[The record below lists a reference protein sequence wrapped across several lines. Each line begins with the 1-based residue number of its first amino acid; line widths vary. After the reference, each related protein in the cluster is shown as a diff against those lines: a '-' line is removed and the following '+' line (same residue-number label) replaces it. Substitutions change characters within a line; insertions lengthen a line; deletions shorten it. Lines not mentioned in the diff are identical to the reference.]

1 MPLPPSVF
9 LLRGAL
15 LIHAL
20 SYAALPPPNPFS
32 SQTYPNPYKKK
43 THQTTHMGVI
53 SQAMDYYNRER
64 PGVIRQP
71 GRMTAIKT
79 MKRPRQSKSSA
90 TYSVDPV
97 ELSRRL
103 SLVLEEQ
110 QRAAERRRR
119 ASLNPDFASAHV
131 SGYQQQDGIAAFRAA
146 DPSVST
152 GLRRSEAK
160 IDAQKRKSSQQPSSE
175 NAAKEDAQT
184 QTSHP
189 YVPREAA
196 LQFSVTTTA
205 ISMREGTG
213 TSGLV
218 RRLSKSA
225 LKLHLSRD
233 EQQKASSG
241 RKPESN
247 QVHGGRIAED
257 EVEGHPNGTS
267 DQQEENKRG
276 SKGLYPE
283 RKSED
288 PNVRDSQVAPDSLDH
303 HSSNTPPPPLV
314 KPLHISIANK
324 HRVDWTQ
331 SDEVK
336 KTRLSPLLKR
346 PVSTWTLRGRLV
358 GKEKGSFSNEV
369 GPESPELKSP
379 KYGFFARF
387 RR

>member
-1 MPLPPSVF
+1 
-9 LLRGAL
+9 
-15 LIHAL
+15 
-20 SYAALPPPNPFS
+20 
-32 SQTYPNPYKKK
+32 
-43 THQTTHMGVI
+43 MGVI

-79 MKRPRQSKSSA
+79 MKRPRQSKPSA

-110 QRAAERRRR
+110 QRTAERRRR
-119 ASLNPDFASAHV
+119 ASLNPDFASAPQV

-146 DPSVST
+146 DTSVST
-152 GLRRSEAK
+152 GLRRPEAK
-160 IDAQKRKSSQQPSSE
+160 IDTNKRKSSQQPSSE
-175 NAAKEDAQT
+175 GAAKEDAQP
-184 QTSHP
+184 SHP

-218 RRLSKSA
+218 RRLSRSA

-241 RKPESN
+241 RKSESN
-247 QVHGGRIAED
+247 QVHGGRIAEE
-257 EVEGHPNGTS
+257 EVEGHPSGTS
-267 DQQEENKRG
+267 DHQEENKRG

-283 RKSED
+283 RKDED
-288 PNVRDSQVAPDSLDH
+288 PNARDSQVVPDSLDR
-303 HSSNTPPPPLV
+303 HSSNTPPPPQV
-314 KPLHISIANK
+314 KPLHISIANE

-336 KTRLSPLLKR
+336 KTKLSPLLRR

-358 GKEKGSFSNEV
+358 SKEKGSFSNEV

-379 KYGFFARF
+379 KYSFSARF

>member
-1 MPLPPSVF
+1 
-9 LLRGAL
+9 
-15 LIHAL
+15 
-20 SYAALPPPNPFS
+20 
-32 SQTYPNPYKKK
+32 
-43 THQTTHMGVI
+43 MGVI
-53 SQAMDYYNRER
+53 SQAMDFYNRER

-79 MKRPRQSKSSA
+79 MKRPRQSKPSA

-110 QRAAERRRR
+110 QRNAERRRR
-119 ASLNPDFASAHV
+119 ASLNPDFASAPHV
-131 SGYQQQDGIAAFRAA
+131 SGHQQDCIAA
-146 DPSVST
+146 DLSVST
-152 GLRRSEAK
+152 GLRRPEAK
-160 IDAQKRKSSQQPSSE
+160 IDTHKRKPVQQPSSE
-175 NAAKEDAQT
+175 DVAKDDT
-184 QTSHP
+184 QPSHP

-213 TSGLV
+213 TTGLV
-218 RRLSKSA
+218 RRLSRSA

-233 EQQKASSG
+233 EQQKASNG
-241 RKPESN
+241 RKSESN
-247 QVHGGRIAED
+247 QVHGGRIAE
-257 EVEGHPNGTS
+257 EVEGHPSGKS

-288 PNVRDSQVAPDSLDH
+288 PNVRDSQVVPDSLDH
-303 HSSNTPPPPLV
+303 HGGTTPPPPPV
-314 KPLHISIANK
+314 KPLHISIANE

-336 KTRLSPLLKR
+336 KNKLSPLLRR

>member
-1 MPLPPSVF
+1 
-9 LLRGAL
+9 
-15 LIHAL
+15 
-20 SYAALPPPNPFS
+20 
-32 SQTYPNPYKKK
+32 
-43 THQTTHMGVI
+43 MGVI
-53 SQAMDYYNRER
+53 SQAMDFYNRER

-79 MKRPRQSKSSA
+79 MKRPRQSKPSA

-110 QRAAERRRR
+110 QRTAERRRR
-119 ASLNPDFASAHV
+119 ASLNPDFA

-146 DPSVST
+146 DSSVST
-152 GLRRSEAK
+152 GLRRPEAK
-160 IDAQKRKSSQQPSSE
+160 IDTHKRKSSQKPSLGD
-175 NAAKEDAQT
+175 AAKEGT
-184 QTSHP
+184 QPSHP

-218 RRLSKSA
+218 RRLSRSA
-225 LKLHLSRD
+225 LRLHLSRD

-241 RKPESN
+241 RKSESS
-247 QVHGGRIAED
+247 QVHGGRIAE
-257 EVEGHPNGTS
+257 EEAEGGTS

-276 SKGLYPE
+276 SKGLHPE
-283 RKSED
+283 RKSEE
-288 PNVRDSQVAPDSLDH
+288 PNVRDSQVVSDSLDH

-314 KPLHISIANK
+314 KPLHISIANE

-336 KTRLSPLLKR
+336 KTKLSPLLRR

-358 GKEKGSFSNEV
+358 GKEKGSFPNEV
-369 GPESPELKSP
+369 GPESPESKSP